1 MRMKIKFGER
11 FNFVVYDKRPE
22 TDAKRKKPQIKRS
35 YCNIGVSRVR
45 RVDDNSQP
53 TVNDDS
59 SSNNS
64 IVDSQDSLGT
74 IQLKKRLKKTFI
86 DPKFYY
92 DFKKQRRNHSF
103 GKDEML

>member
-1 MRMKIKFGER
+1 MNDLKSSCSSSDSFKTDVSMENYESNVMRMKIKFGER

-74 IQLKKRLKKTFI
+74 I
-86 DPKFYY
+86 
-92 DFKKQRRNHSF
+92 
-103 GKDEML
+103 